1 VKGVRLPTGPD
12 IACSQDELRAI
23 VCAHAAAD
31 GSIRADQIAGLIA
44 DIEQRFLAVTERRQ
58 I

>member
-1 VKGVRLPTGPD
+1 VKGVRLTTGPG
-12 IACSQDELRAI
+12 AAYSQDGLRAI

-44 DIEQRFLAVTERRQ
+44 DIEQRFLAVTKRRRM
-58 I
+58 

>member
-1 VKGVRLPTGPD
+1 VKGARLTTGPGTAYSRD
-12 IACSQDELRAI
+12 GLRAI
-23 VCAHAAAD
+23 VCAHAAED

-44 DIEQRFLAVTERRQ
+44 DIERRFLADTERRR

>member
-1 VKGVRLPTGPD
+1 MTGPG
-12 IACSQDELRAI
+12 AAYSQDTLRAI

-44 DIEQRFLAVTERRQ
+44 DIERQFLAVTERRR